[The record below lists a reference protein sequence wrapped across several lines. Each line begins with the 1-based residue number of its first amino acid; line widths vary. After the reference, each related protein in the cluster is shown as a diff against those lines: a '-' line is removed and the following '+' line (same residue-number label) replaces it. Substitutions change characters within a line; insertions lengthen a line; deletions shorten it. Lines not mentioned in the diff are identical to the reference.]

1 MTFDVKAC
9 GARIRDLRMKNG
21 LTQETLAEDLNI
33 TDVHLRRIESGVRG
47 GSIELLIE
55 LADYF
60 HVSLDYLI
68 LGRGGRTDEAKEEL
82 NRIREAETRGN
93 TETDNNGIW
102 HSAAY
107 ESEHTSRRQFCSDKG
122 RHEFP
127 ALPVPRQRECACA
140 ECTSGNCL

>member
-9 GARIRDLRMKNG
+9 GARIRELRMKNG
-21 LTQETLAEDLNI
+21 LTQET

-68 LGRGGRTDEAKEEL
+68 LGRGGRTAEAKEEL
-82 NRIREAETRGN
+82 NRIIERAEH
-93 TETDNNGIW
+93 IM
-102 HSAAY
+102 
-107 ESEHTSRRQFCSDKG
+107 Q
-122 RHEFP
+122 
-127 ALPVPRQRECACA
+127 L
-140 ECTSGNCL
+140 L